1 MTGICR
7 FLQFRKPGEGFRG
20 SVWWKFLLLMGAAG
34 FLAAGS
40 GGSAYAQSTRPG
52 GSANPP
58 NSGSQEEPYRV
69 GKGDVIRVDV
79 TGHTDMSGSFT
90 VADDGTITVPNVGTV
105 RVQGRTATEIRSDL
119 SRRVSLFDRS
129 SPPVTVT
136 VAEFKSRKIF
146 VLGAVL
152 LPGIYAFAEMPT
164 VWDAIAEAGGPLDD
178 ANLNAVELIP
188 GETAAG
194 RKTEVIDI
202 ASAIRESRT
211 ETLPKLRPGDTVR
224 VPRGQNATSVL
235 LTGAV
240 MRPGPLPYDQ
250 APDLVTAV
258 VRSGGAAVDADQD
271 QVQVIRLTGART
283 MRIRVNL
290 NKYFEKGDASSN
302 PRLEPGDTVFIPRK
316 EGTSVW
322 THLAQL
328 SSVISLV
335 TSIIAISRH

>member
-1 MTGICR
+1 MLMIGDSRSHDIPYLGMNLR
-7 FLQFRKPGEGFRG
+7 RLG
-20 SVWWKFLLLMGAAG
+20 SRTSFLLL
-34 FLAAGS
+34 LAAVVLAS
-40 GGSAYAQSTRPG
+40 GLPRAGGAQALRGPTTPG
-52 GSANPP
+52 ATS
-58 NSGSQEEPYRV
+58 EEPYRV

-79 TGHTDMSGSFT
+79 AGHTDMTGSFT
-90 VADDGTITVPNVGTV
+90 VAEDGTITIPSVGSV
-105 RVQGRTATEIRSDL
+105 RVQGRTASEIRSDL
-119 SRRVSLFDRS
+119 SRRVSLIDRS

-188 GETAAG
+188 GDTAGGRRTET
-194 RKTEVIDI
+194 IDI

-211 ETLPKLRPGDTVR
+211 ETLPRLRPGDTVR

-240 MRPGPLPYDQ
+240 ARPGPLPYDQ

-258 VRSGGAAVDADQD
+258 VRSGGVALDADQD
-271 QVQVIRLTGART
+271 QVQVIRQNGART
-283 MRIRVNL
+283 MRIRVNM
-290 NKYFEKGDASSN
+290 NKYFEKGDVSSN

-316 EGTSVW
+316 RPGGGFLGVVRDVGPVIALVASVVA
-322 THLAQL
+322 LA
-328 SSVISLV
+328 
-335 TSIIAISRH
+335 RR

>member
-1 MTGICR
+1 MTGFSRLHHDWKSCEKLPAR
-7 FLQFRKPGEGFRG
+7 AWRG
-20 SVWWKFLLLMGAAG
+20 VLFLLLAAG
-34 FLAAGS
+34 FLAGA
-40 GGSAYAQSTRPG
+40 AAPAPAQSTRPG
-52 GSANPP
+52 GSAP
-58 NSGSQEEPYRV
+58 SGPSAQEAPYRV

-79 TGHTDMSGSFT
+79 PGHTDMSGSFT
-90 VADDGTITVPNVGTV
+90 VSDDGTVTIPGMGSI
-105 RVQGRTATEIRSDL
+105 RVQGRTAIEIRSDL
-119 SRRVSLFDRS
+119 SRRVSLVDRS

-152 LPGIYAFAEMPT
+152 LPGIYAFSEMPS

-188 GETAAG
+188 GDTGDG
-194 RKTEVIDI
+194 RKTTVIDI
-202 ASAIRESRT
+202 ASAIRESRA
-211 ETLPKLRPGDTVR
+211 ETLPRLRPGDTVR
-224 VPRGQNATSVL
+224 VPRGQNASSVL

-258 VRSGGAAVDADQD
+258 VRSGGAAADADQD
-271 QVQVIRLTGART
+271 QVQVIRQAGART

-328 SSVISLV
+328 SGVISLV
-335 TSIIAISRH
+335 TAIIALSRN